1 MANSNKSWVL
11 QTDPDILKTLK
22 RFPPKDAKRIFHVIE
37 QLVNNPYTGDI
48 QKMKDER
55 NVWRRRVGSY
65 RLFYEVIPEEKI
77 IHVFHVE
84 RRTTT
89 TY

>member
-1 MANSNKSWVL
+1 MNLKENWGLQIDPSVFKSLKKLIRKDKERVL
-11 QTDPDILKTLK
+11 S
-22 RFPPKDAKRIFHVIE
+22 VIKE
-37 QLVNNPYTGDI
+37 LETNPHSGDI
-48 QKMKDER
+48 QKIKGED

-65 RLFYEVIPEEKI
+65 RLFFEIYPEEKVVHI
-77 IHVFHVE
+77 FHVE